1 MTVEK
6 IENYQKAKAFLD
18 DAKLLLEHQR
28 FNSAISRAYYAL
40 YQFSIYILA
49 QHGETRR
56 QDKWSHHGVQRAL
69 KDKNIISQSNKLFKV
84 LSEAYQLRVISDY
97 RGGNANKDRVQ
108 LIISQLKTI
117 LEEYQ
122 P

>member
-6 IENYQKAKAFLD
+6 VESYQKAKAFLD

-49 QHGETRR
+49 QHGETRKN
-56 QDKWSHHGVQRAL
+56 DKRSHYGIQRAL
-69 KDKNIISQSNKLFKV
+69 KDKNIVVKESL
-84 LSEAYQLRVISDY
+84 LSDVIADTYQLRVVSDY
-97 RGGNANKDRVQ
+97 RGGNANEDRVR
-108 LIISQLKTI
+108 LIISQLTAL
-117 LEEYQ
+117 LEEY
-122 P
+122 

>member
-18 DAKLLLEHQR
+18 DAKLLLEHQG

-49 QHGETRR
+49 QYGETRR
-56 QDKWSHHGVQRAL
+56 DDKWSHHGIQKAL
-69 KDKNIISQSNKLFKV
+69 KEKVIIIQDCR
-84 LSEAYQLRVISDY
+84 LSDMIADAYQLRVVSDY
-97 RGGNANKDRVQ
+97 RSDSADADRVEST
-108 LIISQLKTI
+108 IIRLGAVI
-117 LEEYQ
+117 GGV
-122 P
+122 